1 MKNFIRFIC
10 LLICCL
16 ATAGYTQNAP
26 RSIAGTAVSLE
37 SSVTLPVYAEDFD
50 NISSCNLKLSYDPT
64 IATATGV
71 TIGPGM
77 GGMISTNLTN
87 PGIIILGWFTS
98 GGINLPDSSVIFNI
112 QFDKVNNG
120 ISTINWID
128 DGYSCEYNDGNFEP
142 LNDVPAAEY
151 YLEGSLV
158 FQSPEAPV
166 TVLPDIALAPGTNVG
181 IPVTVADFQM
191 IGSLSLNLQ
200 FDPSVMTWLSFSNY
214 SGFPGM
220 TVDGS
225 QQGNLQISGLVPE
238 EGTPLSLN
246 NNDTLLVLNFGY
258 LDGFSTLSWID
269 DGSSC
274 QYGGA
279 MPVYPV
285 LNDIPQSAHYINGS
299 VSANALPASA
309 GAISGPPVVCTGTS
323 GITYTV
329 PAIAYATDYQWEVPE
344 GMTIVSGQHTNT
356 LLVDSGPEIFSGTIT
371 VCGINSFGIGEPSSL
386 EVSSTGL
393 PGVAGLITG
402 PQEVCQ
408 GQEEV
413 FFTIQPIQG
422 TTTYNWILPEGA
434 TIVAGSGTNSVTVTF
449 SLSAISGAIA
459 VFGSNMCGSGPVSSP
474 LLVTVKDI
482 PLIISQ
488 PLSPPAIYAGSGNA
502 RFFVHASGTG
512 ISYLWQEYSSS
523 SWTDLDENGMY
534 SGVYTDTLVIVDP
547 EISMNGF
554 SYRCIVSGGCEPDA
568 VSDGNATLTV
578 LLPVGVSPVRNQLKT
593 FVYPNPCNDY
603 FNLNCFIPFKGELLI
618 TVQNLLGET
627 IELIHEFNANPG
639 DYQACIK
646 AAGLAPGVYLLN
658 IKLNNEINLMIS
670 TTKIVCTHW
679 SQ

>member
-26 RSIAGTAVSLE
+26 RSIAGAVVCLE
-37 SSVTLPVYAEDFD
+37 PAATLPVYAEDFN

-112 QFDKVNNG
+112 QFDKVNSG
-120 ISTINWID
+120 ISTISWID

-142 LNDVPAAEY
+142 LNDMPADEY

-166 TVLPDIALAPGTNVG
+166 TMLPDIALAPGTNVE
-181 IPVTVADFQM
+181 IPVRVADFQM
-191 IGSLSLNLQ
+191 IGSFSLNLQ
-200 FDPSVMTWLSFSNY
+200 FDLSVMTWLSFNNY

-220 TVDGS
+220 VVDGS

-238 EGTPLSLN
+238 DGTPLSLN
-246 NNDTLLVLNFGY
+246 DNDTLLVLSFGY
-258 LDGFSTLSWID
+258 LDGFSSLSWID
-269 DGSSC
+269 NGSSC
-274 QYGGA
+274 QYAGA
-279 MPVYPV
+279 LPVYPV
-285 LNDIPQSAHYINGS
+285 LNDIPQSTHYINGS

-309 GAISGPPVVCTGTS
+309 GTISGPSDVCSGSS
-323 GITYTV
+323 GIVYSV
-329 PAIAYATDYQWEVPE
+329 PVIAYATGYQWDVPS
-344 GMTIVSGQHTNT
+344 GVSIVSGQNSNTIVVDFNPEVFTGIISVFGTN
-356 LLVDSGPEIFSGTIT
+356 D
-371 VCGINSFGIGEPSSL
+371 FGNGEPASL
-386 EVSSTGL
+386 NVASIGQPAAAGPVS
-393 PGVAGLITG
+393 G

-413 FFTIQPIQG
+413 LFTVQPIQG
-422 TTTYNWILPEGA
+422 TTSYNWILPEGA

-459 VFGSNMCGSGPVSSP
+459 VFGSNMCGSGPVSPP
-474 LLVTVKDI
+474 LPLTVKEI
-482 PLIISQ
+482 PLILTQ

-512 ISYLWQEYSSS
+512 ISFQWQEYSFS

-534 SGVYTDTLVIVDP
+534 SGVHADTLVILDP

-554 SYRCIVSGGCEPDA
+554 SYRCVVSGECEPDA
-568 VSDGNATLTV
+568 VSDGIATLTV
-578 LLPVGVSPVRNQLKT
+578 LLPVGVPPVRNQFKT

-603 FNLNCFIPFKGELLI
+603 FNLNYFIPFKGELLI
-618 TVQNLLGET
+618 TFQNLLGET
-627 IELIHEFNANPG
+627 TELIHEFNAGPG

-646 AAGLAPGVYLLN
+646 TAGLAPGVYLLN
-658 IKLNNEINLMIS
+658 MKLNNEINLMIS